1 MKKTSEKIRETIGH
15 LMYEQQVYQT
25 QGNDYQHDIVEGKI
39 KTLRS
44 KLMTVE
50 IDEKNLDNEDDD

>member
-1 MKKTSEKIRETIGH
+1 
-15 LMYEQQVYQT
+15 MYEQQVYQT